1 MIILY
6 ILGLLLGII
15 MFIIS
20 GLALSNERYLT
31 AFISFVLATI
41 TCTTSTIQIIN
52 NSPDTR
58 TVKCSEIKQI
68 DTIYKN
74 DSIIGYELI
83 LEK

>member
-6 ILGLLLGII
+6 ILALLLGII
-15 MFIIS
+15 IFIIS
-20 GLALSNERYLT
+20 GLALSDEKYLS
-31 AFISFVLATI
+31 AFASFILATI
-41 TCTTSTIQIIN
+41 ICTISMVRIVDTFPNTC
-52 NSPDTR
+52 

-68 DTIYKN
+68 DTVYKN